1 MATFDELQL
10 YRRRLLDRYRE
21 QADEMAAW
29 ASRLSLPQ
37 SVPSDPAEDW
47 TQHQLLAHVR
57 DAEVQAYL
65 PRLGRILQEQAP
77 VFEDFDAEAWMKDH
91 YDPHEPAEEIATAF
105 ASARTQGWDWLSGL
119 AGDGWNRIG
128 CHPLVGDK
136 TLQWWVERAVAHAQ
150 EHLNDQTRDGPVATE
165 VDRDV

>member
-37 SVPSDPAEDW
+37 SLPSDPGEDW

-65 PRLGRILQEQAP
+65 PLLG
-77 VFEDFDAEAWMKDH
+77 
-91 YDPHEPAEEIATAF
+91 PHPA
-105 ASARTQGWDWLSGL
+105 R
-119 AGDGWNRIG
+119 AGAGIRG
-128 CHPLVGDK
+128 F
-136 TLQWWVERAVAHAQ
+136 R
-150 EHLNDQTRDGPVATE
+150 R
-165 VDRDV
+165 